1 MTLTVRTL
9 RPIKSCS
16 GKQVRSSEA
25 LRPTWEHTAHALTA
39 WRGSVRLLESSL

>member
-1 MTLTVRTL
+1 MTLIVRTL

-25 LRPTWEHTAHALTA
+25 LCPTWEHTASALTA
-39 WRGSVRLLESSL
+39 WRGFYAA